1 MRLDLDSNHVYV
13 LGRDMKPKI
22 IVHGGASNNV
32 NNESERQK
40 DVIKA
45 CQSGYDVLLEK
56 DAVAAVETAIRNM
69 EASPYL
75 NAGVGSYLQLD
86 GRVRMDA
93 SIMKD
98 DLSSG
103 AVVGIEDV
111 EHPIS
116 VARRVMDTTQHV
128 ILSGPLATEFAHSE
142 GFPKYD
148 PRTRPKITLWMEI
161 MDEFR
166 QKTTYEQIFHV
177 DKYIKAKKNVL
188 GTVGCVAMDANGN
201 IAAGTSTGGLKMNV
215 PGRVGDSGIIGAGT
229 YCSKHGGV
237 SCTGHGEKI
246 LVLVLAKQVA
256 NYLKLKTPSHAM
268 DAAKFGVAEL
278 NSLSADGGLIC
289 IDKDGN
295 IGFAHNTKVMTMH
308 YIE

>member
-1 MRLDLDSNHVYV
+1 
-13 LGRDMKPKI
+13 MKPKI
-22 IVHGGASNNV
+22 IVHGGASSSSK
-32 NNESERQK
+32 NEPERQK
-40 DVIKA
+40 DIINA
-45 CQSGYDVLLEK
+45 CEIGYEVLLEK
-56 DAVAAVETAIRNM
+56 DAVDAVEIAIRNL
-69 EASPYL
+69 EASAYL

-98 DLSSG
+98 DFSAG
-103 AVVGIEDV
+103 AVIGIEDV

-116 VARRVMDTTQHV
+116 VARRVMEATQHV

-142 GFPKYD
+142 GFPRYD
-148 PRTRPKITLWMEI
+148 PRTRPKINLWMEI

-166 QKTTYEQIFHV
+166 QKTTCEQIFHV
-177 DKYIKAKKNVL
+177 DKYLKEKRYNL
-188 GTVGCVAMDANGN
+188 GTVGCVAMDAKGN

-229 YCSKHGGV
+229 YCSKFGGV

-246 LVLVLAKQVA
+246 LILVLGKQVV
-256 NYLKLKTPSHAM
+256 NYLKHKKPANAM
-268 DAAKFGVAEL
+268 DAAKYGIEEL
-278 NSLSADGGLIC
+278 NSLPAEGGLIC
-289 IDKDGN
+289 IDKDGM
-295 IGFAHNTKVMTMH
+295 IGYAYNTKVMAMH

>member
-1 MRLDLDSNHVYV
+1 
-13 LGRDMKPKI
+13 MKPKI
-22 IVHGGASNNV
+22 IVHGGASNSQR
-32 NNESERQK
+32 NEPERK
-40 DVIKA
+40 IDVINA
-45 CQSGYDVLLEK
+45 CKIGYEVLIKK
-56 DAVAAVETAIRNM
+56 DAVEAVEIAIKNM
-69 EASPYL
+69 EASPYF

-98 DLSSG
+98 DLSAG
-103 AVVGIEDV
+103 GVIGIEDV

-116 VARRVMDTTQHV
+116 VARKVMATTQHV

-142 GFPKYD
+142 GFPRHD

-177 DKYIKAKKNVL
+177 DKYLEKKRHHL

-229 YCSKHGGV
+229 YCSKFGGV

-246 LVLVLAKQVA
+246 LILVLGKQVV
-256 NYLKLKTPSHAM
+256 NYLKHNTSANAM
-268 DAAKFGVAEL
+268 ESANFGIEEL
-278 NSLSADGGLIC
+278 NSISAEGGLIC

-295 IGFAHNTKVMTMH
+295 IGYAYNTQVMTMH